1 MSEHQLMLAGII
13 VVFVAL
19 LKAIRDSISH
29 SDALRNWGY
38 WFSRFASERSKYLF
52 MVKHPFWGSGFP
64 KFMVMTVICM
74 FLDAWHFAEFL
85 LIVSY
90 AAMAM
95 VFYPNP
101 FVGFLIWMSIST
113 LFNLFYAK
121 LRDIRL
127 W

>member
-1 MSEHQLMLAGII
+1 MSEYQLIFTGII
-13 VVFVAL
+13 VLFVAL
-19 LKAIRDSISH
+19 LKAVRDSIAH
-29 SDALRNWGY
+29 SDALSRFGY
-38 WFSRFASERSKYLF
+38 WFSRSASEYAKYSF
-52 MVKHPFWGSGFP
+52 MIKYPFWSRGFP
-64 KFMVMTVICM
+64 KFLTMTVICM

-121 LRDIRL
+121 IRDLRL
-127 W
+127 

>member
-1 MSEHQLMLAGII
+1 MMLAGII
-13 VVFVAL
+13 VVLVAF
-19 LKAIRDSISH
+19 LKAVRDSISH
-29 SDALRNWGY
+29 SDALRKWGY
-38 WFSRFASERSKYLF
+38 WFSEFASENSKYLF
-52 MVKHPFWGSGFP
+52 MVKYPYWSTGFR
-64 KFMVMTVICM
+64 KFLVMTVICM

-101 FVGFLIWMSIST
+101 FVGFLVWMSIST

-121 LRDIRL
+121 LRGMKL